1 MSDIQILEHK
11 AVRVIE
17 FTAPVT
23 MLQAIAR
30 GLQRYR
36 DSGRWHTVDSTFPEI
51 VPSGNLHSDDE
62 APHHRWRV
70 IVLEGQAEAFVAHMR
85 SLCGVEDGGET
96 LGAGGSAHDAAH
108 PTITG
113 SALTG
118 LEAHTIDILYPLA
131 VEQAVRTMTG
141 GEDVLVVS
149 VGAGF
154 GSEDIR
160 ISKRNVAPGC
170 SPGQSHGHN
179 QGQKPGHSQGQNHV
193 RNGTLPMWR
202 RVQAAPAVAH
212 ALAVR
217 LSAYPDV
224 YVVANQVGVS
234 ERILKFATS
243 GEVREAVEELIH
255 GFIARGAID
264 RYSEDVCGRGHG
276 RPSRWEVRIADRYAD
291 LLLQRLTEIAPVA
304 DAGFPAWRF
313 PDDGLPRGQDGVPF

>member
-1 MSDIQILEHK
+1 MSDLQILEHK
-11 AVRVIE
+11 AVRAIE
-17 FTAPVT
+17 FTAPAT

-70 IVLEGQAEAFVAHMR
+70 MVHEGHAEAFVAHMKVALR
-85 SLCGVEDGGET
+85 GVEDGGENP
-96 LGAGGSAHDAAH
+96 GAGGSAHDAAH

-131 VEQAVRTMTG
+131 VEQAVRTITG
-141 GEDVLVVS
+141 DEDVLVVS

-154 GSEDIR
+154 GPEDIR
-160 ISKRNVAPGC
+160 ISQRDVAPGYE
-170 SPGQSHGHN
+170 
-179 QGQKPGHSQGQNHV
+179 QGQNQNQV
-193 RNGTLPMWR
+193 QIQGLDNGTLPMWR

-234 ERILKFATS
+234 ERILKFGAS

-291 LLLQRLTEIAPVA
+291 LFLGRLTEIAPVA
-304 DAGFPAWRF
+304 DADFPAWHF
-313 PDDGLPRGQDGVPF
+313 PDDGLPKAERDSIPL